1 MKEIVMAEGIKER
14 ISRTVLELFAQNGY
28 HNATI
33 FNKIHQ
39 KMLMEV
45 GRKATSFML
54 KYVKNNCKG
63 GKIWII
69 QEGYIWII
77 FAGSQSAWL

>member
-1 MKEIVMAEGIKER
+1 MAEGIKER
-14 ISRTVLELFAQNGY
+14 ISRTALELFAQNGY

-63 GKIWII
+63 GKY
-69 QEGYIWII
+69 G
-77 FAGSQSAWL
+77 